1 MLRSAFINMLTKE
14 FCDTDTIIFVTKA
27 LNQTSSKIIA
37 TLVGRIDYSNEDYII
52 INNYD
57 EKGNN
62 ITYYVPYQT
71 IIMTIKQ

>member
-14 FCDTDTIIFVTKA
+14 FYDTDTIIFVTKA
-27 LNQTSSKIIA
+27 MNQTSSKIIA
-37 TLVGRIDYSNEDYII
+37 TLVSRIDYSNEDYII